1 MEKKKRNNTRKKR
14 ITFFKVFSILALI
27 AGAIV
32 FALVSPVFNIETI
45 TVKGNEKVDSDT
57 IIGLSGIQLGSNI
70 FRSVSSNIKDN
81 IKENPYIENVKVE
94 RILPNSI
101 EILVEER
108 KVDYQIKIIDGY
120 VGIDYQG
127 YILETFANDQKVLF
141 IEGLE
146 TDQNDLLNGTRV
158 WKEDIEHLNVFSKIV
173 NNAKSLDLY
182 KLITKIIYKDNE
194 YILYFQNAKK
204 YAYLGNGTDV
214 TNKMLYVKTILEKEE
229 KNSGKIFVNGNLNEG
244 FKPYF
249 REEKID

>member
-1 MEKKKRNNTRKKR
+1 MENKKRNNTRKKR

-27 AGAIV
+27 ACAIV
-32 FALVSPVFNIETI
+32 FALVSPIFNIEKI

-57 IIGLSGIQLGSNI
+57 IISLSGIQMETNI
-70 FRSVSSNIKDN
+70 FRSVKTNAKEK
-81 IKENPYIENVKVE
+81 IKENPYIENVEIE

-101 EILVEER
+101 EISVEER
-108 KVDYQIKIIDGY
+108 KVEYQIKVIDGY

-127 YILETFANDQKVLF
+127 YILETFANDQKVPF

-158 WKEDIEHLNVFSKIV
+158 WKEDIDHLNVFSKIV

-182 KLITKIIYKDNE
+182 KLITKVVYKDNE
-194 YILYFQNAKK
+194 YSIYFQKEKK
-204 YAYLGNGTDV
+204 YAYLGNGTDI
-214 TNKMLYVKTILEKEE
+214 TNKMLYIKTILKQEE
-229 KNSGKIFVNGNLNEG
+229 KNSGRIFVNGNLNDG

-249 REEKID
+249 REEPID

>member
-204 YAYLGNGTDV
+204 YAYLGN
-214 TNKMLYVKTILEKEE
+214 
-229 KNSGKIFVNGNLNEG
+229 
-244 FKPYF
+244 
-249 REEKID
+249 